1 MIAGLKAKGLAAN
14 TIRLAVASLR
24 SVLSAAVLEKVI
36 PENPG
41 QGFGIVPLPARRRKR
56 QARSM
61 EPSEASSLFAAA
73 LESPD
78 GFPLFLIA
86 SPVLAFGKG
95 RLWLNDEEF

>member
-1 MIAGLKAKGLAAN
+1 
-14 TIRLAVASLR
+14 
-24 SVLSAAVLEKVI
+24 
-36 PENPG
+36 
-41 QGFGIVPLPARRRKR
+41 
-56 QARSM
+56 M